1 MRVTRKVFL
10 ARSAGAAGGAALTLF
25 ANKLLRAGGHQTHAA
40 DSTTT
45 ERVQRYLE
53 ENREEHIAALQGD
66 LRQPSFD
73 ANGSREMAD
82 RMVEELRKVGC
93 QEAERVDDA
102 GIWGHY
108 DAGAPR
114 TIVVHLYYST
124 SPFAEEK
131 WSFDPLEA
139 TRTAFG
145 DFDDV
150 IVGRGALAATGP
162 NRLFLNACEAIRAVT
177 GNLPV
182 NVMFVGNGANLETV
196 LEKYRARLTAA
207 DCLLNPALAQGPDGD
222 VTTYLGYKGMITLEF
237 VCSGLEWGKG
247 PQHRPL
253 YTSRATVLDSPVWRL
268 IDALRSMYDPDTN
281 RILIDGYYD
290 AIREPNDEERQLL
303 QVIAANMTHRVL
315 AYERDNIEAFRD
327 NWTPETA
334 ARHLMF
340 DTTFNVAGVDAP
352 AAFPHRA
359 TARVDSR
366 LVPDQEPSEQ
376 IELVRAH
383 LARKGF
389 DDIEVNVLGGYTWSQ
404 NSVTS
409 RPVEAV
415 LSVYRRRGYE
425 PLVWPR
431 YPGSHNEH
439 LFTRELGLPAA
450 RGGLGHGGNDHAPNE
465 YIVVGQQGRVADIVD
480 AEVSMAEILMTYGAA

>member
-1 MRVTRKVFL
+1 MGVTRKEFL
-10 ARSAGAAGGAALTLF
+10 SRSASVAGGAAS
-25 ANKLLRAGGHQTHAA
+25 AWMARNLLVGGLQQAGAGSATIERAH
-40 DSTTT
+40 
-45 ERVQRYLE
+45 RYLE
-53 ENREEHIAALQGD
+53 ENRAKHIAALQSD

-73 ANGSREMAD
+73 ATGSRAMAD
-82 RMVEELRKVGC
+82 RIVEELRRLGC
-93 QEAERVDDA
+93 QEAERVNDA
-102 GIWGHY
+102 GIWAYY
-108 DAGAPR
+108 DAGATR

-124 SPFAEEK
+124 SPFVEEE
-131 WSFDPLEA
+131 WSFAPLAA
-139 TRTAFG
+139 TRTAFEG
-145 DFDDV
+145 FDDV
-150 IVGRGALAATGP
+150 VVGRGALAAKGP

-182 NVMFVGNGANLETV
+182 NVMFVGNGENLGAV
-196 LEKYRARLTAA
+196 LEKYRARLATA
-207 DCLLNPALAQGPDGD
+207 DCLLNPALAQGPDGE
-222 VTTYLGYKGMITLEF
+222 VTTYLGYKGMVTLEF
-237 VCSGLEWGKG
+237 VCSGRTWGKG
-247 PQHRPL
+247 PQRRPL

-303 QVIAANMTHRVL
+303 QVIGTNMKHRIL

-327 NWTPETA
+327 DWTPEIA
-334 ARHLMF
+334 AHHLMF
-340 DTTFNVAGVDAP
+340 DTTFNVAGVTAP

-359 TARVDSR
+359 SARVDSR
-366 LVPDQEPSEQ
+366 LVPDQEPSKQ
-376 IELVRAH
+376 IELVRDH

-389 DDIEVNVLGGYTWSQ
+389 GDIELDVLGGYTWSQ

-409 RPVEAV
+409 RPVQAV
-415 LSVYRRRGYE
+415 LSVYRQRGYE

-450 RGGLGHGGNDHAPNE
+450 RGGLGHGGNDHAPDE
-465 YIVVGQQGRVADIVD
+465 YIVVGRQGRVAGVVE
-480 AEVSMAEILMTYGAA
+480 AEASMAEILVTYAAL